1 MNTIHNLIDPG
12 RFTWQLGSYQA
23 QVDDAFRDSIDQHLV
38 QRLWE
43 HDHTLWKA
51 EPTEIINRLG
61 WLHSIEA
68 MQKEIPAL
76 TSFTEEVRAAGFRK
90 ALLLGMGGSSLAPDL
105 FGKIFSRP
113 GSSLDLSVLD
123 STNPDAV
130 YDIIQQLGDELLTT
144 LLIVS
149 TKSGTTVETLSL
161 FKFFYNKL
169 RVDFDQTE
177 PGKQFIAITDPN
189 SHLEKLAKDYQF
201 RATFIND
208 PNIGGRYSALSFFG
222 LVPAVLCGTDIKK
235 ILERAQAMAANNNYT
250 DPLQA
255 SVNLALRLGTI
266 VGSLARS
273 GLDKLTLVTS
283 PQLSSFGAWVEQ
295 LIAES
300 TGKEGRGILPVVD
313 EKPRQP
319 ETYPND
325 RLFVQVYLENELS
338 VDNWLKALE
347 DAGHPVVRIHLKD
360 MYDLGAQFFLWEMA
374 TAISGHILSIN
385 PFDQPDVEAAKVLAR
400 QMVDKYQ
407 QSGELTDQVP
417 SLESGQI
424 SVFGDIEG
432 HSLADVFTSL
442 LNSLRKSSYLAIQAY
457 LPENRETDDLL
468 QKLRNT
474 LGKCTRRATTL
485 GYGPRFLH
493 STGQL
498 HKGDGG
504 KGFFVQITASPVH
517 DLAIPDQPDSPA
529 SHLSFGTLI
538 RSQALGDAQALQNS
552 GRKVIRFHID
562 GDVGPGL
569 ETMLQALEQA

>member
-1 MNTIHNLIDPG
+1 LNTIHNLIDPG
-12 RFTWQLGSYQA
+12 RLTWQLGSYQA
-23 QVDDAFRDSIDQHLV
+23 QVDDAFRYSIDQRVV

-76 TSFTEEVRAAGFRK
+76 TSFTEEVREAGFRQ

-105 FGKIFSRP
+105 FGKVFSKP
-113 GSSLDLSVLD
+113 GSSLNLSVLD

-130 YDIIQQLGDELLTT
+130 YDIVQHLGDELLAT

-161 FKFFYNKL
+161 FKFFYNRL
-169 RVDFDQTE
+169 RVDFDQPN

-189 SHLEKLAKDYQF
+189 SQLEKLAKDYQF

-235 ILERAQAMAANNNYT
+235 ILERAQAMAANNYYT
-250 DPLQA
+250 DTLQA
-255 SVNLALRLGTI
+255 PSNLALRLGAI

-283 PQLSSFGAWVEQ
+283 PQLSSFGVWIEQ

-313 EKPRQP
+313 EKIRQP

-325 RLFVQVYLENELS
+325 RLFVQIYLENEPS

-347 DAGHPVVRIHLKD
+347 DAGHPVVRMHLQD
-360 MYDLGAQFFLWEMA
+360 FYDLGAQFFLWEMA

-417 SLESGQI
+417 SLKSGQI
-424 SVFGDIEG
+424 SVYGGIEG

-442 LNSLRKSSYLAIQAY
+442 LSSLRKSSYLAIQAY

-468 QKLRNT
+468 QKLRDT
-474 LGKCTRRATTL
+474 LGKSTRRATTL

-504 KGFFVQITASPVH
+504 KGLFVQITASPIH
-517 DLAIPDQPDSPA
+517 DLTIPDQPDAPA
-529 SHLSFGTLI
+529 THLSFGTLI

-552 GRKVIRFHID
+552 GRKVIRFHIY
-562 GDVGPGL
+562 GEVVTGL
-569 ETMLQALEQA
+569 EAMLQTLEQS